1 MAQPLSSTKRNDPT
15 KGLTLLECVQTYI
28 EVERFFIVV
37 CALAEG
43 VAFVLGLLFSGLVIC
58 LEMVGALVS
67 GVLFVLEVVASAI
80 TAVFAIFS
88 S

>member
-15 KGLTLLECVQTYI
+15 KGLTLLECVQIYI

-43 VAFVLGLLFSGLVIC
+43 VAFVLYLSFSGLVIC
-58 LEMVGALVS
+58 FEMLCALVS
-67 GVLFVLEVVASAI
+67 GVLFVLEVVGSVIAAI
-80 TAVFAIFS
+80 FAIFS